1 MRHAIAAGAVVQAI
15 RKRDM
20 RRELRG
26 QSIVVAS
33 DLPGAKADPRV
44 RPTSN
49 FRCGTAPRQAT
60 WTANGFGTTR
70 CRRVPWTGSLG
81 MLRCG

>member
-1 MRHAIAAGAVVQAI
+1 MVAQAI
-15 RKRDM
+15 RELDLRQ
-20 RRELRG
+20 ELRG
-26 QSIVVAS
+26 QSNVAAS

-60 WTANGFGTTR
+60 
-70 CRRVPWTGSLG
+70 
-81 MLRCG
+81 